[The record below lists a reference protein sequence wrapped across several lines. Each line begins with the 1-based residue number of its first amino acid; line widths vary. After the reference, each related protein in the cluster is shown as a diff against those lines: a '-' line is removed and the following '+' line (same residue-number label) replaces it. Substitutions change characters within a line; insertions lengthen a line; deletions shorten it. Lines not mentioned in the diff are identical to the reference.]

1 MIQKLKLWQKVFN
14 MKLSS
19 IELQHPEASVG
30 KNIVH
35 DAGITHVTGESIYI
49 DDRPRLQN
57 EVDVFVVGAPI
68 AHGEVLKVDFSE
80 ALKVKGILAIY
91 DYRDLHHNVWGP
103 IVEEQPL
110 LVEKVVRHYD
120 EPILIVAAES
130 REIFETA
137 KKKIK
142 FEFIALPGIFSID
155 EAIDKNTALYTAT
168 PFVRGEV
175 DKALA
180 DSDHVIKGSFEC
192 GGQEHFYL
200 ESQASIVYPME
211 NGQLEVHASSQHP
224 TETQHLVAHAIGLG
238 FHEVVCIVKRMGG
251 GFGGKES
258 QAAPFA
264 AYAALVAHK
273 LKRPARLVLTKDEDM
288 QMTGKRHPFKF
299 FYQLGFS
306 TEGKINGLKVKI
318 YSDAG
323 AYADLS
329 SSILE
334 RAMFHIDG
342 SYYIPTCLIEGFAM
356 RTNHLSNT
364 AFRGFGGPQGNL
376 CIEAIMEEVAKTVKK
391 DSLDVRKL
399 NLYSSETGLTTPY
412 GQEVEHNVLPE
423 LFKQLE
429 LSSGYQQR
437 LIEIRNFNKEVSR
450 TKKIRSLSMTGCKFG
465 IAFTARFL
473 NQGNAL
479 VNLHRD
485 GTVQVSTGATE
496 MGQGVNTKI
505 QQIVATCLGIPAKNV
520 KIMATSTEKNH
531 NTSPT
536 AASSGADINGSAA
549 FLAATKIK
557 KRLVSLIQKLERGL
571 PSDDIHEIEV
581 HENDISDEVL
591 EKYLFVN
598 DEVITPENNK
608 YGLKDLILKA
618 YFNRISLAGYAFF
631 KTEGLGFSKK
641 LGSGKAFNYFTNG
654 AAVSEVVIDLY
665 TGESKVVRTDILMDL
680 GRPIN
685 PGIDQGQVTGAF
697 IQGMGWVTNEKLFYG
712 KEMNLVSHS
721 PTTYKIPS
729 IQDTPRI
736 FNVAFLTNPHPTP
749 NVYKSKAVGEPP
761 FLLSASV
768 FTAIK
773 KALLEKCQK
782 TELNLKSPAT
792 NEEILLAT
800 KR

>member
-1 MIQKLKLWQKVFN
+1 

-19 IELQHPEASVG
+19 VELNHAEASVG
-30 KNIVH
+30 KNIIH

-57 EVDVFVVGAPI
+57 EVDVFVIGAPI
-68 AHGEVLKVDFSE
+68 AHAEVLKVDFSE
-80 ALKVKGILAIY
+80 ALKQPGILAIY

-110 LVEKVVRHYD
+110 LVEKIVRHFD

-130 REIFETA
+130 REAFEKA
-137 KKKIK
+137 KKLVK
-142 FEFIALPGIFSID
+142 FDFKLLPGIYSID
-155 EAIDKNTALYTAT
+155 EAISQKTALYTAT
-168 PFVRGEV
+168 PFVRGDV
-175 DKALA
+175 DKVLKEA
-180 DSDHVIKGSFEC
+180 DHVIKGTFEC

-238 FHEVVCIVKRMGG
+238 FHEVVCVVKRMGG

-264 AYAALVAHK
+264 AYAGLVAHR
-273 LKRPARLVLTKDEDM
+273 LKRPARLILTKDEDM

-299 FYQLGFS
+299 FYEIGFS
-306 TEGKINGLKVKI
+306 NVGKIDGLKVQI
-318 YSDAG
+318 FSDAG

-342 SYYIPTCLIEGFAM
+342 SYFIPCCLIEGFAM

-376 CIEAIMEEVAKTVKK
+376 CIEAIIEEVARTIKK
-391 DSLDVRKL
+391 DSLEIRKL
-399 NLYSSETGLTTPY
+399 NLYSKENGVLTPY
-412 GQEVEHNVLPE
+412 GQEVEQNVLPE
-423 LFKQLE
+423 LFKELE
-429 LSSGYQQR
+429 LTSGYQQR
-437 LIEIRNFNKEVSR
+437 LKEITEYNKESLR

-505 QQIVATCLGIPAKNV
+505 QQIVATALGLAPKNV
-520 KIMATSTEKNH
+520 KVMATSTEKNH

-557 KRLVSLIQKLERGL
+557 KRLVSLIQKLEMGL

-581 HENDISDEVL
+581 HENDITDETL
-591 EKYLFVN
+591 ERFLFVN
-598 DEVITPENNK
+598 NEVIAPNNK
-608 YGLKDLILKA
+608 KYSLLDLIGKA

-654 AAVSEVVIDLY
+654 AAVSEVLIDLY

-685 PGIDQGQVTGAF
+685 PGIDQGQVAGAF
-697 IQGMGWVTNEKLFYG
+697 VQGMGWVTNEKLFYG
-712 KEMNLVSHS
+712 KEMNLISHS

-736 FNVAFLTNPHPTP
+736 FNISFFENLHPTP

-773 KALLEKCQK
+773 KALLENTNKN
-782 TELNLKSPAT
+782 ELNLKSPAT
-792 NEEILLAT
+792 NEEILLS
-800 KR
+800 RRRS